1 MNYLIFGVNG
11 DIGKTIFQDLYNH
24 EDIFILTY
32 SNIRPKIKKKN
43 VFLYKLNFRFIEKS
57 IAQLKIILK
66 KFKYID
72 VVVNNVG
79 DSNPFK
85 NVLNLKPK
93 DVEVSLKINFLS
105 VYFLVLEI
113 LKNQLKKKKP
123 LNVVSISSNTIKY
136 LGSDKNLPYLLSKNA
151 LEIGLLNLSK
161 NFSNKKIKINI
172 IRPGVIRTKKS
183 TKINNYNNK
192 MLSKRISKIP
202 LGKAG
207 SPKDI
212 SNYVKYL
219 VDEKSNFTFGQVIA
233 IAGGE

>member
-11 DIGKTIFQDLYNH
+11 DIGKTILQDLYNSQ
-24 EDIFILTY
+24 DKFVITY
-32 SNIRPKIKKKN
+32 AKKKPQIKKKN
-43 VFLYKLNFRFIEKS
+43 IFLYKLDFRLLEKS
-57 IAQLKIILK
+57 IIQLKIILQ
-66 KFKYID
+66 KFKNID

-85 NVLNLKPK
+85 NILNLKPT
-93 DVEVSLKINFLS
+93 DVEVSLKINFFS
-105 VYFLVLEI
+105 AYFLILEI

-136 LGSDKNLPYLLSKNA
+136 LGSDKNLPYLISKNA

-161 NFSNKKIKINI
+161 NFSHKKIKINI
-172 IRPGVIRTKKS
+172 IRPGVIKTNKS

-192 MLSKRISKIP
+192 MLANRISKIP

-212 SNYVKYL
+212 SNCVKYL
-219 VDEKSNFTFGQVIA
+219 VDEKSNFTFGQVIT

>member
-11 DIGKTIFQDLYNH
+11 DIGKTIFQDLYNR
-24 EDIFILTY
+24 EDTFILTY
-32 SNIRPKIKKKN
+32 SNSRPKIKKKN

-57 IAQLKIILK
+57 IAQSKIILK

-85 NVLNLKPK
+85 NILNLKPK
-93 DVEVSLKINFLS
+93 DVEISLKINFLS
-105 VYFLVLEI
+105 VYFLILEI

-136 LGSDKNLPYLLSKNA
+136 LGSDKNSPYLLSKNA
-151 LEIGLLNLSK
+151 LEVGLLNLSK

-202 LGKAG
+202 IGKAG

-212 SNYVKYL
+212 SNCVKYL
-219 VDEKSNFTFGQVIA
+219 VDDKSNFTFGQVIA

>member
-1 MNYLIFGVNG
+1 MNYLIFGING
-11 DIGKTIFQDLYNH
+11 DIGKTIFQDLYNSQ
-24 EDIFILTY
+24 DKFILTY
-32 SNIRPKIKKKN
+32 RNIKPQIKKKN
-43 VFLYKLNFRFIEKS
+43 VFLYKLDFRLLEKS
-57 IAQLKIILK
+57 IFQIKIILK
-66 KFKYID
+66 KFKNID

-85 NVLNLKPK
+85 NILNLKPI
-93 DVEVSLKINFLS
+93 DVETSLKINFFS
-105 VYFLVLEI
+105 AYFLILEI

-136 LGSDKNLPYLLSKNA
+136 LGSDKNLPYLISKNA

-172 IRPGVIRTKKS
+172 IRPGVIKTNKS
-183 TKINNYNNK
+183 TKINKYNNK
-192 MLSKRISKIP
+192 MLAKRISKIP
-202 LGKAG
+202 LGKPG

-212 SNYVKYL
+212 SSYVKYL
-219 VDEKSNFTFGQVIA
+219 IDEKSNFTFGQVIA